1 MFDIRRREFIALLA
15 GAAAWPL
22 AAWAQQGGKVY
33 RIGILEM
40 IPASQNTAN
49 LDALHKGLR
58 ALGYIEGQNLSIEYS
73 SADGIAERFP
83 ELAAELVR
91 LQVDLIV
98 TTGTPAA
105 QAAKNA
111 TATIPV
117 VMAAIGEP
125 LAVGVVAGLAR
136 PSGNVTGLSSFTT
149 ELAGKRVELAK
160 EMMPGI
166 ARVGLLHNMGNPVV
180 PPQWEETLATA
191 RTLGLTAEL
200 LDVRSEQDVR
210 AAFHAAL
217 RLQVGALL
225 VGIDGFTQ
233 SNIQVIVDLAAR
245 HRLPALYPSKEFVA
259 AGGLMTYG
267 ISYPD
272 LYFRAASFVDKIFK
286 GAKPGDLPIQTP
298 TKFELVINLKTAKAL
313 GIEIP
318 PTLLARADEVI
329 E

>member
-1 MFDIRRREFIALLA
+1 MRRRELITLLG
-15 GAAAWPL
+15 GAAVAWPL
-22 AAWAQQGGKVY
+22 AAWAQQVGKVY
-33 RIGILEM
+33 RIGLLET

-49 LDALHKGLR
+49 LDALRKGLR

-98 TTGTPAA
+98 TRGTPAA

-166 ARVGLLHNMGNPVV
+166 SRVGLLHNMGNPVV

-210 AAFHAAL
+210 AAFDAAL

-245 HRLPALYPSKEFVA
+245 HRLPALYPSREFVA
-259 AGGLMTYG
+259 AGGLMTSG

-298 TKFELVINLKTAKAL
+298 TKFELIINLRASKVL
-313 GIEIP
+313 GVEVP
-318 PTLLARADEVI
+318 PSLLARADEVI

>member
-1 MFDIRRREFIALLA
+1 MRRREFITLLG
-15 GAAAWPL
+15 GAAVAWPL
-22 AAWAQQGGKVY
+22 AAWAQQVGKVY
-33 RIGILEM
+33 RIGLLET

-49 LDALHKGLR
+49 LDALRKGLR

-98 TTGTPAA
+98 TRGTPAA

-166 ARVGLLHNMGNPVV
+166 SRVGLLHNMGNPVV

-210 AAFHAAL
+210 AAFDAAL

-245 HRLPALYPSKEFVA
+245 HRLPALYPSREFVA

-298 TKFELVINLKTAKAL
+298 TKFELIINLRASKVL
-313 GIEIP
+313 GVEVP
-318 PTLLARADEVI
+318 PSLLARADEVI

>member
-1 MFDIRRREFIALLA
+1 MRRRELITLLG
-15 GAAAWPL
+15 GAAVAWPL
-22 AAWAQQGGKVY
+22 AAWAQQVGKVY
-33 RIGILEM
+33 RIGLLET

-49 LDALHKGLR
+49 LDALRKGLR

-98 TTGTPAA
+98 TRGTPAA

-166 ARVGLLHNMGNPVV
+166 SRVGLLHNMGNPVV

-210 AAFHAAL
+210 AAFDAAL

-233 SNIQVIVDLAAR
+233 SHIQVIVDLAAR
-245 HRLPALYPSKEFVA
+245 HRLPALYPSREFVA
-259 AGGLMTYG
+259 TGGLMTYG

-298 TKFELVINLKTAKAL
+298 TKFELIINLRASKVL
-313 GIEIP
+313 GVEVP
-318 PTLLARADEVI
+318 PSLLARADEVI